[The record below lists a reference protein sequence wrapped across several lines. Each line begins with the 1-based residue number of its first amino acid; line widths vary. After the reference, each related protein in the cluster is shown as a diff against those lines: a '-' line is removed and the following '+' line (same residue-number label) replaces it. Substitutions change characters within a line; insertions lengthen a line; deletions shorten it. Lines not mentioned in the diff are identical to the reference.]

1 MIIGSMVI
9 KNEIDRYL
17 EASLTKLIASCQK
30 VFVADDGSDD
40 GSAELAEKLGA
51 KVWRNTGT
59 SFKENESVFRQ
70 AAWDQM
76 AKMFKL
82 KETDWVLSLDAD
94 EYFIGNLTKLKELLK
109 IAQHRTCF
117 SMPIPEVWETEPLQV
132 RVDGFWRGN
141 YNRRFAKYNPNLKFR
156 DVPMGCGSV
165 PSNGPST
172 ELSMQ
177 LGILHFGY
185 ANEDDRQAKHD
196 FYKSLPA
203 HGHNQGHIDSII
215 TKPKLEHLDINVD
228 FWRGIK

>member
-17 EASLTKLIASCQK
+17 EASLTRLLASCQK
-30 VFVADDGSDD
+30 VFVADDYSDD

-51 KVWRNTGT
+51 TVWRNDGV
-59 SFKENESVFRQ
+59 SFKENESAFRQ
-70 AAWDQM
+70 RAWD
-76 AKMFKL
+76 KMGTLFKL
-82 KETDWVLSLDAD
+82 KETDWILSVDAD
-94 EYFIGNLTKLKELLK
+94 EYFIGTLPKLKQLASEAK
-109 IAQHRTCF
+109 HRNCF
-117 SMPIPEVWETEPLQV
+117 SLPIPEVWQAEPLQI

-141 YNRRFAKYNPNLKFR
+141 YNRRIAKYTRDVKFR

-165 PSNGPST
+165 PYFGPST

-185 ANEDDRQAKHD
+185 AEEEDRKIKHE
-196 FYKSLPA
+196 FYKSLPS

-228 FWRGIK
+228 FWRGLK